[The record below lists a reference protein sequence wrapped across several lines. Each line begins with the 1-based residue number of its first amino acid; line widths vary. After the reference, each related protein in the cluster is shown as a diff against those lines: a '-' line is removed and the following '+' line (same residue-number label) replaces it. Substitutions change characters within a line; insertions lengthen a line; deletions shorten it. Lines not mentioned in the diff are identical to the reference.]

1 MINWAVVWTYLR
13 QYLWVVVLALVTALA
28 YFVSDMVVQVT
39 AQLHPAVRTIVL
51 EKKYEHRDV
60 QVIEKTV
67 YVNGTTTTTKTVL
80 DKTKLG
86 SEVASDT
93 DKKPM
98 LAGGGPGKWTALMG
112 VGRDLGTTYY
122 VGGVNYNVGRLQMQV
137 LVDNPS
143 IHRPAAGDDVIVNP
157 RLTGLV
163 GWTF

>member
-13 QYLWVVVLALVTALA
+13 QYLWVAVLALVTALA
-28 YFVSDMVVQVT
+28 YFVSDMVVQVA
-39 AQLHPAVRTIVL
+39 AQLHPSIRTVVV

-60 QVIEKTV
+60 RVIERTV
-67 YVNGTTTTTKTVL
+67 YRDGVTETVKTSE
-80 DKTKLG
+80 DRTKLG
-86 SEVASDT
+86 TETATDT
-93 DKKPM
+93 DQKPM